1 MCKFS
6 RGLFSWEEFLGSGV
20 KFSGGKYILWEGVLL
35 DGDFSLG
42 EWIFF
47 NSGGYFMGVD
57 HSEASVDTVKRPKLS
72 EGWGYAT
79 SHPGES
85 VCENVECK

>member
-1 MCKFS
+1 MIQDLWSNYGERACVCKFS
-6 RGLFSWEEFLGSGV
+6 RGLFSWEDFLGSGV

-35 DGDFSLG
+35 DGDFSLR

-57 HSEASVDTVKRPKLS
+57 HSEASVDTVKIS
-72 EGWGYAT
+72 
-79 SHPGES
+79 
-85 VCENVECK
+85 